1 MFKLAV
7 QEQTKLIVIFPYM
20 LLFIIVFTSVITV
33 GEGDDAMVNKV
44 SNVLGFVKNFFEN
57 ICVNLTTDALFA

>member
-1 MFKLAV
+1 
-7 QEQTKLIVIFPYM
+7 M